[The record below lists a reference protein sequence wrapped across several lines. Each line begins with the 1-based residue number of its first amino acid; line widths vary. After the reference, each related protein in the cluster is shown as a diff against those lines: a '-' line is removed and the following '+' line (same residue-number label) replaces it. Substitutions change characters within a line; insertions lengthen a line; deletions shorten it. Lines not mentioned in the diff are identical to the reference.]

1 MRESVT
7 VSLPAWLKKKLDRAA
22 KKEHVSRSDIV
33 REALRQYFALQ
44 DFRRIRSKA
53 VPEAEARG
61 IFTDEDVFKEV
72 S

>member
-7 VSLPAWLKKKLDRAA
+7 VSLPTWLKKKLDQATKR
-22 KKEHVSRSDIV
+22 EHVNRSDIV

-44 DFRRIRSKA
+44 DFRRIREKA
-53 VPEAEARG
+53 IPEAEAKG
-61 IFTDEDVFKEV
+61 IFTDEDVFREV

>member
-7 VSLPAWLKKKLDRAA
+7 ISLPGDLKKKLDQATKRG
-22 KKEHVSRSDIV
+22 HVNRSDIV

-44 DFRRIRSKA
+44 EFRGIRAKA
-53 VPEAEARG
+53 VAEAEARG
-61 IFTDEDVFKEV
+61 IFTDEDVFKEI